1 MSTQDDET
9 TEAVVP
15 KGWDPE
21 GFVAHS
27 YRCHQCA
34 SNPLDQACPE
44 GIRRLRRAPGN
55 AAPPDDDTATPTE
68 SLPIDTETMR
78 DTTARLLPPHA
89 HQLQPADLL
98 DLTLLCRGHLTLLVL
113 EVETASHRRPK
124 DDPLTADALI
134 DVDEARRRLNL
145 TLGGRLHHTLAH
157 AQRLARSVDLLLG
170 HMEKLGGGRPEH
182 P

>member
-44 GIRRLRRAPGN
+44 GIRRLRRAPVN
-55 AAPPDDDTATPTE
+55 AAPPDDDTATPME

-78 DTTARLLPPHA
+78 DTTARLLSPHA

-98 DLTLLCRGHLTLLVL
+98 DLTLLCRGHLTLLIL
-113 EVETASHRRPK
+113 EVEAAAARRKPNNDTLTAS
-124 DDPLTADALI
+124 TWADI
-134 DVDEARRRLNL
+134 DEARRRLNL
-145 TLGGRLHHTLAH
+145 TLDGRLPHTLAH
-157 AQRLARSVDLLLG
+157 AQRLARSVDHLLHDL
-170 HMEKLGGGRPEH
+170 EKLGGGRP
-182 P
+182 